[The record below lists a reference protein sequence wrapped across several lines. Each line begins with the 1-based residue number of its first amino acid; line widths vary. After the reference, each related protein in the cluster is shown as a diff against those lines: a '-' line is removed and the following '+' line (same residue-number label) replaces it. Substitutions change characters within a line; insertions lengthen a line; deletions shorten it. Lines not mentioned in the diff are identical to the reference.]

1 MLRRILSVFAVLA
14 LFLCQHV
21 QAFAQTAPL
30 ATLIFSAN
38 SWGYLK
44 PCPS

>member
-1 MLRRILSVFAVLA
+1 MRRIASVFAVLA
-14 LFLCQHV
+14 LFVCQH
-21 QAFAQTAPL
+21 AHAQSPL
-30 ATLIFSAN
+30 ATLVFSAN